1 MAFTKTTAG
10 AKATAATT
18 KKVVTKKTTTSETV
32 DKSARADVAACKK
45 EIADLVAELEGL
57 KTKLSACASGAKGT
71 GLGQKFVQMMNNLK

>member
-10 AKATAATT
+10 AKATATTT

-45 EIADLVAELEGL
+45 EIADLTAELEGL
-57 KTKLSACASGAKGT
+57 KAKMQSCAKGAKDA
-71 GLGQKFVQMMNNLK
+71 GLGQKFVQIMDRLK